1 MITARVNLTQ
11 ALKSQRQFIAET
23 GSGHHIVLDDAAGA
37 TGAKPI
43 ELVAVALAGCTAFD
57 VITMLRQKH
66 HQKVTAYE
74 VHVEADQAERPPQ
87 VFTAIR
93 LRHVL
98 TGFGLDKTAIEQ
110 AIQLSEEKYCSVGA
124 MLKEKA
130 ALETVYEIH
139 EEPSSWLQSMSN
151 PERVSA

>member
-1 MITARVNLTQ
+1 
-11 ALKSQRQFIAET
+11 
-23 GSGHHIVLDDAAGA
+23 
-37 TGAKPI
+37 
-43 ELVAVALAGCTAFD
+43 
-57 VITMLRQKH
+57 
-66 HQKVTAYE
+66 VTAYE

-130 ALETVYEIH
+130 ALETVYEIQ
-139 EEPSSWLQSMSN
+139 EEPSRWLQSVSN